1 MCLRVSTNLKSKPL
15 KYINLQPVPQVKKL
29 FRQCRIVGKR
39 FPIAHVTLGDDLLEV
54 SSFCTRADRDLIP
67 PDAAALLGSKARC
80 LLACSDMACRLQVR
94 RLTAA
99 APSQDHASKEQAVR
113 RDRTRLWATALQVN
127 AEARDFTVNALYYDP
142 FNRLLLDYV
151 GGAHDCRLRR
161 LRTVAEPHAS
171 FAEDPC
177 RLLRAVR
184 HAARTGADS

>member
-1 MCLRVSTNLKSKPL
+1 M
-15 KYINLQPVPQVKKL
+15 
-29 FRQCRIVGKR
+29 
-39 FPIAHVTLGDDLLEV
+39 
-54 SSFCTRADRDLIP
+54 
-67 PDAAALLGSKARC
+67 
-80 LLACSDMACRLQVR
+80 
-94 RLTAA
+94 
-99 APSQDHASKEQAVR
+99 R

-142 FNRLLLDYV
+142 FSRLLLDYV

-184 HAARTGADS
+184 HAARTGADSQACWLRLPEATSCRQHL